1 MKQVKESTAK
11 RKRDRHKSNM
21 PRINTLRKS
30 KKYRAQTHNKFR
42 NTNKWSKFYGTK
54 VWHNLRQAKLQD
66 QPLCERCLAN
76 GIVRPATEAHHK
88 KVFGSFPT
96 EEEQWYWF
104 LNYDNLVSLCKPCH
118 QYVHQHGDSDFI
130 EHFN

>member
-42 NTNKWSKFYGTK
+42 RSNKWSKFYNTK
-54 VWHNLRQAKLQD
+54 LWRELRYQKLLE
-66 QPLCERCLAN
+66 QPLCEECLKRGKITSATQVHHIVEFSL
-76 GIVRPATEAHHK
+76 GIDEQQQWELFLDYENLESICNNCHKRIHGNKHH
-88 KVFGSFPT
+88 T
-96 EEEQWYWF
+96 
-104 LNYDNLVSLCKPCH
+104 
-118 QYVHQHGDSDFI
+118 
-130 EHFN
+130 